1 MPTRIL
7 SLTGGGIRGIFQ
19 AVYLR
24 EIETQLS
31 KPVRECFDLVAGTST
46 GAIIGLGV
54 ALGVDLNKIVQL
66 FESSG
71 SSIFPPTIRKSANRT
86 ISWLRR
92 GPRYDSEPLRRNLV
106 EVFQAD
112 GTRQLQI
119 KDCRPPVVIA
129 AANLDRYQIR
139 TFTTIDRSGP
149 PDSRDGELFAA
160 DVALASAAA
169 PLFFP
174 AFRPRG
180 RMQNGQIRTE
190 ERTYVDG
197 GLWANNP
204 TLWAVMQAHRHM
216 GVAFADMRVISVG
229 NGEVPAGTIGVDFN
243 NLIRAKMLNPILD
256 IMFST
261 QSELSDL
268 LTAYLLRDESMAG
281 ERMLRINAQLETI
294 VDLDNVTDAI
304 QRLKPLAEQVARST
318 FGRFSKLVQE

>member
-7 SLTGGGIRGIFQ
+7 SLSGGGIRGIFQ

-24 EIETQLS
+24 EIAAQLS
-31 KPVRECFDLVAGTST
+31 APLRECFDLVAGTST
-46 GAIIGLGV
+46 GAII
-54 ALGVDLNKIVQL
+54 ALGVSLGIDLNKIVRL
-66 FESSG
+66 FETDG
-71 SSIFPPTIRKSANRT
+71 NNIFPSHIRRSANRS
-86 ISWLRR
+86 ISWFSL
-92 GPRYDSEPLRRNLV
+92 GPRYDPEPLRKILN

-112 GTRQLQI
+112 GTRQLQLR
-119 KDCRPPVVIA
+119 DCRPPVVIA
-129 AANLDRYQIR
+129 AATLDKYQIR
-139 TFTTIDRSGP
+139 TFTTLDRCGA

-174 AFRPRG
+174 AYRPRG
-180 RMQNGQIRTE
+180 RTQHGEIRIE

-204 TLWAVMQAHRHM
+204 TLWTVMQAHRHM

-229 NGEVPAGTIGVDFN
+229 NGEVPAGVVGVDFN
-243 NLIRAKMLNPILD
+243 KMRRFRMLNPILD

-268 LTAYLLRDESMAG
+268 STAYLLGDESMTG
-281 ERMLRINAQLETI
+281 DRMLRINAQLDKL
-294 VDLDNVTDAI
+294 VDLDDVSEAVR
-304 QRLKPLAEQVARST
+304 RLKPLAEQAARNS
-318 FGRFSKLVQE
+318 FGRFSKLTQT